1 MKKVILIYFFLIS
14 TCLFAQNSHQL
25 SGRIV
30 DDAGEGIAYAVIS
43 VLTDNGTMVTQTS
56 TDLDGFFTAK
66 GTENTVHLVVLA
78 SGFEPY
84 QGSPFVW
91 NKTLSL
97 PTIILQASVNQLEEI
112 TVSATRNEPAIRLEA
127 GKIIFSP
134 AQSAIISGGN
144 AFDALKKTPGILIDN
159 ANNFSILGKKGAMVF
174 INGKS
179 TYMQGDDLANFL
191 KSLTVSQV
199 KNIEVMMN
207 PSAQFDAEGGAGIIN
222 IVLNK
227 KHIEGTFLS
236 VGSGVSYWE
245 HLRNNTDISLQHNIG
260 KVNINAGYNHQ
271 VGNVGIYY
279 GSTRYQNDNELVS
292 TSDDTDRRKFVSGN
306 IGVNFL
312 PNEKNTLGLNLTAN
326 TAFGKGEI
334 YTQNDI
340 FDTNH
345 QLQRTL
351 FAISDYFSQK
361 ANRYGVNAFYEY
373 QPSDNQKYNID
384 VDYVFFDGGTGN
396 LQSNAH
402 QLPNANRIDDD
413 TYLTD
418 NTRKIHIFAT
428 AFHQKL
434 KLGKGDWASGVKFSQ
449 VSSDNNFTF
458 YTLAQPQNIL
468 DVNRSNRFDYQEKI
482 IALYAQY
489 RYPITEKLTAEAGL
503 RSEHTFPLGKLFPYA
518 GSSEKY
524 QENGNNYSNL
534 FPSLNVVYQ
543 QDDRISYGLNYSS
556 RISRPV
562 YQELNPFSYPLDG
575 LSSWKGNP
583 FLLPQKIQ
591 KISANITKNST
602 NLIVSYTFTKDFSAQ
617 ITEKSETNKV
627 LMTPK
632 NIGNQ
637 KYFSA
642 SLFQEINIG
651 NWYKLRF
658 NPTIF
663 YIKNDISLEKYP
675 HFALKRWSF
684 SFNSQHEFQLPFRIK
699 GSVNTDYYSKRIN
712 AANEIAKTSGFIDVG
727 LQRSFWEDKL
737 NVNLSFT
744 DILHTNRWD
753 NESHLPDLANY
764 GWGYFESRQIKFYI
778 TYKIGKQ
785 KSQST
790 HQSDLNETERL

>member
-1 MKKVILIYFFLIS
+1 MKNILLIGF
-14 TCLFAQNSHQL
+14 LFAFGFHSAQNLHQL
-25 SGRIV
+25 SGRVI
-30 DDAGEGIAYAVIS
+30 DNTGEGIAYAVIS
-43 VLTDNGTMVTQTS
+43 VLTSKGTMIAQTS
-56 TDLDGFFTAK
+56 SDLDGYFTAK
-66 GTENTVHLVVLA
+66 GAENTVHLVVLA

-84 QGSPFVW
+84 QGHPFVW
-91 NKTLSL
+91 TKNISL
-97 PTIILQASVNQLEEI
+97 PPIVLQNAVNQLDEVTI
-112 TVSATRNEPAIRLEA
+112 SVTRTEPTLRLDA
-127 GKIIFSP
+127 GKIVFSP

-144 AFDALKKTPGILIDN
+144 ALDALKKTPGILVDN
-159 ANNFSILGKKGAMVF
+159 AHNFSILGKKGAAVF

-191 KSLTVSQV
+191 KSVTVSQV
-199 KNIEVMMN
+199 KSIEVMMN
-207 PSAQFDAEGGAGIIN
+207 PSAQYDAEGSAGIIN

-236 VGSGVSYWE
+236 VGSGISYWE

-260 KVNINAGYNHQ
+260 KVSIKAGYNHQ

-279 GSTRYQNDNELVS
+279 GSTRYQNDNKLIS

-306 IGVNFL
+306 IGVSFL

-340 FDTNH
+340 FDVNH

-361 ANRYGVNAFYEY
+361 ANRYGINAFYEY
-373 QPSDNQKYNID
+373 QPSDNQKYNFDI
-384 VDYVFFDGGTGN
+384 DYVFFDGGTGN

-402 QLPNANRIDDD
+402 QLPNGNRTNDE

-418 NTRKIHIFAT
+418 NARKIHIFAA

-449 VSSDNNFTF
+449 VTSGNNFEF
-458 YTLAQPQNIL
+458 YTLANPQRIL
-468 DVNRSNRFDYQEKI
+468 DVNRSNQFDYQEKI

-489 RYPITEKLTAEAGL
+489 RYPITEKISSEIGL
-503 RSEHTFPLGKLFPYA
+503 RSEHTFPLGKLYPHT
-518 GSSEKY
+518 GSREKY
-524 QENGNNYSNL
+524 QENGDSYAHL

-543 QDDRISYGLNYSS
+543 QDDKISYGLNYSS
-556 RISRPV
+556 RIARPV

-583 FLLPQKIQ
+583 FLLPQKIH
-591 KISANITKNST
+591 KITANLSRNKT
-602 NLIVSYTFTKDFSAQ
+602 NFVISYTLTTDFSAQ
-617 ITEKSETNKV
+617 ITEKSEVNKV

-642 SLFQEINIG
+642 SIFQEINLW
-651 NWYKLRF
+651 NWYKFRF

-663 YIKNDISLEKYP
+663 YIKNDISLEEYP

-699 GSVNTDYYSKRIN
+699 GSINTDYYSKHIN
-712 AANEIAKTSGFIDVG
+712 AANEVAKTSGFVDLG
-727 LQRSFWEDKL
+727 LQRSFYDDKL
-737 NVNLSFT
+737 NINISFT
-744 DILHTNRWD
+744 DIFHTNRWD
-753 NESHLPDLANY
+753 NESHLPDLNTY
-764 GWGYFESRQIKFYI
+764 SWGHFESRQVKFYI

-785 KSQST
+785 KSQT
-790 HQSDLNETERL
+790 HHQSDLDETERL